1 MHKVTIIKR
10 VYILRI
16 ITKLSYSERVYIWLS
31 ALHSLPVDLLV
42 DSLDLLDELVEEV
55 LSCLVPPPVVG
66 DVRVCNGDDVDDR
79 EGGRGVAKT
88 VDIPELGGVGV
99 DDPPPE
105 AAALF

>member
-1 MHKVTIIKR
+1 MFIILFK
-10 VYILRI
+10 I
-16 ITKLSYSERVYIWLS
+16 IIFVRNTV
-31 ALHSLPVDLLV
+31 HSLPVDLLV
-42 DSLDLLDELVEEV
+42 
-55 LSCLVPPPVVG
+55 LVPPPVVG
-66 DVRVCNGDDVDDR
+66 EVCVCNGDDVDER